1 MIGDYQSLFQQG
13 KIMCHMNVVLEHDG
27 EQEKIMD
34 NVTQLEVTGE
44 GVVVSTLFEEPK
56 LVKSAWIKN
65 IDFQGGT
72 VTLDNKSV

>member
-1 MIGDYQSLFQQG
+1 
-13 KIMCHMNVVLEHDG
+13 MCQMNVVLEHDG

-34 NVTQLEVTGE
+34 NATHLEVTGE

-56 LVKSAWIKN
+56 LVKSAWVKN

-72 VTLDNKSV
+72 VILDIARP